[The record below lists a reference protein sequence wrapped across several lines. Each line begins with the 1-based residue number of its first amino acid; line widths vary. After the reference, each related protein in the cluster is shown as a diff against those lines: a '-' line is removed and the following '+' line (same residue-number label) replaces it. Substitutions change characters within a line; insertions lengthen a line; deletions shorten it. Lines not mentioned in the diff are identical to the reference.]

1 MVILYSTLISTVN
14 LYYGNGGKVLV
25 KVEIILNELLSRY
38 DLSINR
44 LHLLTG
50 IRRATLSELA
60 NGKRQRIQ
68 LDHIERIANTLKIED
83 INEIVTLKKI
93 ADD

>member
-1 MVILYSTLISTVN
+1 M
-14 LYYGNGGKVLV
+14 V
-25 KVEIILNELLSRY
+25 KVEILINELLRNY
-38 DLSINR
+38 GLSMNQ

-68 LDHIERIANTLKIED
+68 LEHIEKIASALKIED
-83 INEIVTLKKI
+83 INEIITLESI
-93 ADD
+93 S

>member
-1 MVILYSTLISTVN
+1 M
-14 LYYGNGGKVLV
+14 
-25 KVEIILNELLSRY
+25 KVEILLNELLNRY
-38 DLSINR
+38 NLSINQ

-68 LDHIERIANTLKIED
+68 LEHIEKIALALEIED
-83 INEIVTLKKI
+83 INEIITLKKI
-93 ADD
+93 DDDD

>member
-1 MVILYSTLISTVN
+1 M
-14 LYYGNGGKVLV
+14 V

-38 DLSINR
+38 DLSINQ

-68 LDHIERIANTLKIED
+68 LEHIEKIANALGIED
-83 INEIVTLKKI
+83 INEIVRLSRI
-93 ADD
+93 NEWN